1 MKTLIRTIR
10 NSEFLTFN
18 EVLKLK
24 VLIINLFL
32 MVFVLLSIPLDT
44 VDEFG
49 WSINIIIPI
58 VFFGSVI
65 VTFLL
70 SLVNFNRVAMH
81 LSILTVMGLTYYYV
95 TGTDYLF
102 TYILF
107 FVSLTVIIFY
117 QDIITYLLY
126 GGVLTLYGLF
136 YISSNGSELTGY
148 YSSTSIGVSSLTYQ
162 VIFVG
167 FYLVFLLQFLISDNI
182 YEKLNNEYVRMNKTL
197 ERYQDFSHSHLIE
210 FIEKMDAN
218 PVYKNQGF
226 QLAVNELSVFVNEFF
241 EEDGTEITEVVEFYF
256 FIHSADI
263 DEVIKD
269 ENLPA
274 VTRRYASELRKYTLN
289 KRTELVSIL
298 FDFATLFKGEDSYD
312 DNRYVYNID
321 KLFRNRLDK
330 ILALV
335 ILYKYL
341 RTEITQYDRFGFINR
356 VLTHEEITVMFTS
369 KEFRE
374 FISFEQVN
382 FFVDNQELF
391 EKHL

>member
-1 MKTLIRTIR
+1 MRTLIRTIR

-81 LSILTVMGLTYYYV
+81 LSIITVMGLTYYYI

-117 QDIITYLLY
+117 QDMITYLLY

-136 YISSNGSELTGY
+136 YISTNGEELVGFFSN
-148 YSSTSIGVSSLTYQ
+148 TSIEVSSLTYQ
-162 VIFVG
+162 VIFIG
-167 FYLVFLLQFLISDNI
+167 FYFVFLIQFLISDNI
-182 YEKLNNEYVRMNKTL
+182 YEKLNNEYVRMSKTL
-197 ERYQDFSHSHLIE
+197 ERYQDFSHSHLVE
-210 FIEKMDAN
+210 FIDKMDAS
-218 PVYKNQGF
+218 PVYKNKNF
-226 QLAVNELSVFVNEFF
+226 QQAVNELAVFVNEFF
-241 EEDGTEITEVVEFYF
+241 EEEGTEITEVVEFYF
-256 FIHSADI
+256 FIHDADI
-263 DEVIKD
+263 DDVIKD
-269 ENLPA
+269 EDISSIA
-274 VTRRYASELRKYTLN
+274 RKYASELRKYILN

-298 FDFATLFKGEDSYD
+298 FDFATLFKGEDEYEEK
-312 DNRYVYNID
+312 RYVYNID
-321 KLFRNRLDK
+321 KLFKNRLDK

-341 RTEITQYDRFGFINR
+341 KTEITQYDRFGHINR
-356 VLTHEEITVMFTS
+356 VLTHDEITIMFTS

-382 FFVDNQELF
+382 FYIDNQEIF
-391 EKHL
+391 EKYL